1 MRQIPAVPSLKR
13 QETLGIRWIIE
24 SARKRRKKNYK
35 PFFQCLA
42 EELLDAFQNQGEPH
56 KENKLSIGRRKLIAS
71 IFAIVGGV
79 YLLDFNIKIKSNKRI
94 DAAHTIFSKLFT
106 HIGIEK

>member
-1 MRQIPAVPSLKR
+1 MLFKTKANLI
-13 QETLGIRWIIE
+13 
-24 SARKRRKKNYK
+24 
-35 PFFQCLA
+35 
-42 EELLDAFQNQGEPH
+42 

-71 IFAIVGGV
+71 IFAIVGGKLI
-79 YLLDFNIKIKSNKRI
+79 YLIFNIKIKSNKRI